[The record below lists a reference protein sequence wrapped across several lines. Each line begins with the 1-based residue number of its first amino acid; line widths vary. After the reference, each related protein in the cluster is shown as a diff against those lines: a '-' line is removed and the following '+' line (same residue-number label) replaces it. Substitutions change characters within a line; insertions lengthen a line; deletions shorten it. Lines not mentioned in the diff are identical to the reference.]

1 MPVVRRHPRR
11 LLLVAALA
19 ALALP
24 TSRAGAW
31 GHPQPQEPPL
41 PDGARSE
48 ARAIV
53 VDQAVRD
60 SMNAI
65 FTRGNEHWNELGDVN
80 TLTQMLGGKP
90 TQLEYLGCLQGR
102 VERDTVFV
110 TGWEPARNMKR
121 LQFAVTG
128 SCEEVPSRVG
138 TFHTHPYR
146 AATDG
151 RALKERSLSKD
162 DLATFGE
169 GLDPV
174 VFAVWDVDSLDAAA
188 RSPDGVVRHPAG
200 VAVRAAAR
208 ATER

>member
-1 MPVVRRHPRR
+1 MPVARPHPHR
-11 LLLVAALA
+11 LLAAALA
-19 ALALP
+19 AAVLLP
-24 TSRAGAW
+24 PAWAGASS
-31 GHPQPQEPPL
+31 HPQPQDPPAAER
-41 PDGARSE
+41 PGAG

-53 VDQAVRD
+53 VDEAVRD

-65 FTRGNEHWNELGDVN
+65 FTRGNEHWNELGEVN

-110 TGWEPARNMKR
+110 TGWEPARDMKR

-128 SCEEVPSRVG
+128 SCEEVPARVG

-146 AATDG
+146 ADTDG

-162 DLATFGE
+162 DLATFG
-169 GLDPV
+169 GGIDPV
-174 VFAVWDVDSLDAAA
+174 VFAVWDVDSLDVAV
-188 RSPDGVVRHPAG
+188 RSPDGLVRHPAN
-200 VAVRAAAR
+200 VAVRAR
-208 ATER
+208 ER

>member
-1 MPVVRRHPRR
+1 MPVVPPHRRP
-11 LLLVAALA
+11 LILAAVTVAAA
-19 ALALP
+19 VLALP
-24 TSRAGAW
+24 PAWAGASS
-31 GHPQPQEPPL
+31 HPQPQEPP
-41 PDGARSE
+41 PVEHPRSGP
-48 ARAIV
+48 RAIV

-65 FTRGNEHWNELGDVN
+65 FTRGNEHWDELAEVN

-128 SCEEVPSRVG
+128 SCEEVAARVG

-146 AATDG
+146 AASDG
-151 RALKERSLSKD
+151 RALKERSLSKA
-162 DLATFGE
+162 DLETFG
-169 GLDPV
+169 GGADPV

-188 RSPDGVVRHPAG
+188 RSPDGLVRHPAG
-200 VAVRAAAR
+200 VAVRPTQR
-208 ATER
+208 

>member
-1 MPVVRRHPRR
+1 MPFAPPSPRT
-11 LLLVAALA
+11 LLVAAA
-19 ALALP
+19 AALLALP
-24 TSRAGAW
+24 PSWAGAS
-31 GHPQPQEPPL
+31 HPEPQEPPL
-41 PDGARSE
+41 PDRPRSE

-65 FTRGNEHWNELGDVN
+65 FTRGNEHWNELGEVN

-110 TGWEPARNMKR
+110 TAWEPARNMKR

-128 SCEEVPSRVG
+128 SCDDVPARVG

-169 GLDPV
+169 GVDPV

-188 RSPDGVVRHPAG
+188 RTPDGLVRHPAG
-200 VAVRAAAR
+200 VVVRAPR
-208 ATER
+208 R